1 MDGLLIQTYGTKRQ
15 AFVMQNGELVEWL
28 IEDDEMP
35 QGTIVKGKVE
45 KKVKGMNA
53 YFIDIGTDKKAYL
66 PFSEM
71 KEEATD
77 GQSILVQIKKQPIG
91 TKGAYVTT
99 FLEFPGKY
107 FVYFPYHHYIAVSKK
122 VSSTDRER
130 LEQIATTFLN
140 DPEGGLFRT
149 LASEATD
156 ERIQSEFET
165 LKQTFESV
173 VEKAG
178 QAPTPSVIQFGPTV
192 IEKKVE
198 QWIEKGNHP
207 ILVDD
212 TSLYQTL
219 KQTYPEA
226 NLEIYKEQES
236 MQSRYQIQ
244 KEREKLL
251 SSHVWLQNGG
261 SLVIEKTEALTAIDV
276 NTKKFTGKE
285 NMEHTAL
292 ETNIL
297 AAKTIAK
304 EMRKRNLSGIIII
317 DFINMQSEEHQR
329 QVHHVL
335 QEEVKKDPVQVK
347 CIGFT
352 PLGLFEVTRKKTH
365 KDVKT
370 IAEKYEADIHLTDLL
385 QMLAYQKEEQEAV
398 YVEVNEKLWDKV
410 KKLNNLFPKKDPFTW
425 IIARKE
431 NQEKPYYIRR
441 FDTKET
447 LLSYVKNKLDFLIWE

>member
-35 QGTIVKGKVE
+35 QGTIVKGKIE

-71 KEEATD
+71 KGEATE

-107 FVYFPYHHYIAVSKK
+107 FIYFPYRPYIAVSKK

-130 LEQIATTFLN
+130 LERLAKTFLN
-140 DPEGGLFRT
+140 EPEGGLFRT
-149 LASEATD
+149 LAREAAD
-156 ERIQSEFET
+156 ERLQSEYET
-165 LKQTFESV
+165 LKNTFDSLLKKANKMPSPSV
-173 VEKAG
+173 VQAG
-178 QAPTPSVIQFGPTV
+178 LTV
-192 IEKKVE
+192 MEKKVQE
-198 QWIEKGNHP
+198 WIEKGKHP
-207 ILVDD
+207 IIVDD
-212 TSLYQTL
+212 TSFYQTL
-219 KQTYPEA
+219 KHMYPEA
-226 NLEIYKEQES
+226 TLEIYKGQAS
-236 MQSRYQIQ
+236 MQSWYQLQ

-276 NTKKFTGKE
+276 NTKKFIGKE
-285 NMEHTAL
+285 NMERTAV
-292 ETNIL
+292 EANML

-317 DFINMQSEEHQR
+317 DFINMKSKEHQR
-329 QVHHVL
+329 QVHHML
-335 QEEVKKDPVQVK
+335 EEEVKKDIVQVK

-352 PLGLFEVTRKKTH
+352 PLGLFEVTRKKTQE
-365 KDVKT
+365 DVKT
-370 IAEKYEADIHLTDLL
+370 IAEKYEADIFLTDLL
-385 QMLAYQKEEQEAV
+385 QTLAYQKEEEEAV
-398 YVEVNEKLWDKV
+398 YVEVNGEIWDKI
-410 KKLNNLFPKKDPFTW
+410 KEQHHLFPKKDTFTW

-431 NQEKPYYIRR
+431 KQEKPYYIRR